1 MIWWINVRRF
11 CCLDS
16 LQKLQDAWHTK
27 VASLLP
33 TLLQT
38 DDKVYVTDYIVL
50 ETVNH
55 LLRKTSFDAAKETLE
70 MFIRS
75 PRITTIHNDEN
86 AFRQTY
92 DFFAK
97 YPGLSVTDANI
108 VLHMLRLKE
117 RNLFSFDN
125 GFDIVKEISR
135 RLSS

>member
-1 MIWWINVRRF
+1 
-11 CCLDS
+11 
-16 LQKLQDAWHTK
+16 
-27 VASLLP
+27 
-33 TLLQT
+33 
-38 DDKVYVTDYIVL
+38 L

-86 AFRQTY
+86 AFRQTS

-97 YPGLSVTDANI
+97 YPGLSVTDVNI

-117 RNLFSFDN
+117 RNLFSFDK
-125 GFDIVKEISR
+125 GFDIVKELSR
-135 RLSS
+135 RVSS